1 MVTFQ
6 QNFTRIERLRSSLTL
21 WIIATASLIFV
32 CYFIIGL
39 QLAVVPAFVHLELGY
54 NPLLAGLAISAQ
66 YVATLW
72 SRPIAG
78 RMADSVGGK
87 RAASLGLLICATSGF
102 FFFFSGWIKG
112 DPWV

>member
-6 QNFTRIERLRSSLTL
+6 QNVTRIERLRNSLTL
-21 WIIATASLIFV
+21 QIISTSALIFV

-54 NPLLAGLAISAQ
+54 NPVLAGLAISSQ
-66 YVATLW
+66 YVATLS
-72 SRPIAG
+72 SRPFAG

-87 RAASLGLLICATSGF
+87 RAASSGLLICAMSGI
-102 FFFFSGWIKG
+102 FFSSLGG
-112 DPWV
+112 